1 MLFNVFNYF
10 SIFLVLS
17 VIFTQSQFSGAEA
30 SGFVEV
36 NLELTGGSSAN
47 TFNVTVIPSQQSPVS
62 AQGNSVMCVLL
73 CVDWRV
79 FD

>member
-1 MLFNVFNYF
+1 MVRFRQDR
-10 SIFLVLS
+10 
-17 VIFTQSQFSGAEA
+17 FTGSEA
-30 SGFVEV
+30 SGVVVV
-36 NLELTGGSSAN
+36 NLELTGGSSVN
-47 TFNVTVIPSQQSPVS
+47 PFNVMVTPSQQSPVS